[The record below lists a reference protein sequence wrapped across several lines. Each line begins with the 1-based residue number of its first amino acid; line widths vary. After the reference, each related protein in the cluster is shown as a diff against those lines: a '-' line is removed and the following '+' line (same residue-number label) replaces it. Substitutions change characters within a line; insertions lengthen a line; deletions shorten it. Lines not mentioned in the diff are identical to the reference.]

1 MVTKTIL
8 LQKTGV
14 GTVKTLIGEVT
25 CPEGFSRRIV
35 EVRDYY
41 NNPGTTYTKRDTE
54 DLDEWH
60 YNVQQV
66 SKLPHFVDVM
76 LGPRN
81 KYLVYAM
88 ADSGTINV
96 MYEVKFEETKA

>member
-1 MVTKTIL
+1 MVTKTVL
-8 LQKTGV
+8 LERDSVPT
-14 GTVKTLIGEVT
+14 TRTLIGEVT
-25 CPEGFSRRIV
+25 CPEGYTRRIV

-41 NNPGTTYTKRDTE
+41 SGDGRTFTKRDIE

-60 YNVQQV
+60 YLVQQV

-81 KYLVYAM
+81 KLVVYAA
-88 ADSGTINV
+88 ADTATV
-96 MYEVKFEETKA
+96 DVKYEIKFEETKT

>member
-8 LQKTGV
+8 LQKTAV
-14 GTVKTLIGEVT
+14 PTTRTLIGEVT
-25 CPEGFSRRIV
+25 CPEGYTRRIV

-41 NNPGTTYTKRDTE
+41 SAAGTTYTKRDTE

-81 KYLVYAM
+81 KYIVYAA
-88 ADSGTINV
+88 ADAATINV
-96 MYEVKFEETKA
+96 MYEIKFEETKA

>member
-14 GTVKTLIGEVT
+14 GIGKTLIGEVT
-25 CPEGFSRRIV
+25 CPEGFTRRIV
-35 EVRDYY
+35 EIRDYY
-41 NNPGTTYTKRDTE
+41 SAAGTTFTKRDTE
-54 DLDEWH
+54 DIDEWH

-66 SKLPHFVDVM
+66 SILPHFVDVM

-81 KYLVYAM
+81 KLIVYAM
-88 ADSGTINV
+88 ADAGTINV
-96 MYEVKFEETKA
+96 MYEIKFEETKA

>member
-8 LQKTGV
+8 LQRAAVPTAR
-14 GTVKTLIGEVT
+14 TMIGELT

-41 NNPGTTYTKRDTE
+41 SAAGTTYTKRDVE

-66 SKLPHFVDVM
+66 SRLPHYVDVVI
-76 LGPRN
+76 GPRN
-81 KYLVYAM
+81 RYIVFAA
-88 ADSGTINV
+88 ADAGTINV
-96 MYEVKFEETKA
+96 MYEIKFEETKA

>member
-8 LQKTGV
+8 LERTAV
-14 GTVKTLIGEVT
+14 PVTITEIGRVT
-25 CPEGFSRRIV
+25 CPDGFTRRIV

-41 NNPGTTYTKRDTE
+41 SAAGRTRTKRDTE

-60 YNVQQV
+60 YNVQSV
-66 SKLPHFVDVM
+66 FTLPHFIDVM

-81 KYLVYAM
+81 VYVVSAA
-88 ADSGTINV
+88 ADTGTIDV
-96 MYEVKFEETKA
+96 MYEIKFEETKG